1 MEVLGKGELCDSSKL
16 RCLLCRETSPVD
28 WGMEEDSTS
37 VSSGLGASGRH
48 LKANA
53 NISTKTKWLKGRNF
67 FDVPSQKASD
77 QWVSQL

>member
-1 MEVLGKGELCDSSKL
+1 MRFVKTQVSAVPRNQS
-16 RCLLCRETSPVD
+16 CRL
-28 WGMEEDSTS
+28 GMEEDSTS

-67 FDVPSQKASD
+67 FDVPSQKAAD